1 MSQAAASRP
10 AAPTR
15 RGEGRP
21 RLDFVP
27 LDPAPDES
35 RARGATKP
43 GVARPADH
51 VPVTPAPPA
60 DPRLGFWSEDA

>member
-10 AAPTR
+10 AASATR
-15 RGEGRP
+15 AEARP

-35 RARGATKP
+35 RARRATKP
-43 GVARPADH
+43 GVVRPGDR
-51 VPVTPAPPA
+51 VPVIPAPPA
-60 DPRLGFWSEDA
+60 DPRLGFWAEDA